1 MDGSRMLYKKVDSF
15 LKQGDFVQA
24 LELIKTQSDLSLMDI
39 LSQISADKS
48 TLYCYS
54 FLISRLL
61 RQKSAENHYFAFVY
75 LAYIINFY
83 SGAYG
88 LGLYHL
94 RAAISLDPENIEY
107 KEGLLFLH
115 RIPERIVDKQE
126 AIKVAEEI
134 LGKRPD
140 SEKAMQILSDYGI
153 YSKT

>member
-1 MDGSRMLYKKVDSF
+1 M
-15 LKQGDFVQA
+15 
-24 LELIKTQSDLSLMDI
+24 
-39 LSQISADKS
+39 
-48 TLYCYS
+48 YCYS

-61 RQKSAENHYFAFVY
+61 KQKNAENHYLAFVY
-75 LAYIINFY
+75 LTYIINFY

-94 RAAISLDPENIEY
+94 RAAISLDPDNIKY

-134 LGKRPD
+134 LSKRPD
-140 SEKAMQILSDYGI
+140 SKKAMQILSDYGI
-153 YSKT
+153 RSKT